1 MVKEGVPA
9 YPRSAA
15 ANRRTAG
22 RADAPPSCAHDLRGV
37 VLRRCSVR
45 VVRRTSGLPVHPKGN
60 PLPGSPPYTGFSFVA
75 PATDVEGSAG
85 PANVRVALMLPI
97 VTTKEA

>member
-60 PLPGSPPYTGFSFVA
+60 PLPGSPPYTGFSLWHRRQTSKAA
-75 PATDVEGSAG
+75 PAPPTSGL
-85 PANVRVALMLPI
+85 R
-97 VTTKEA
+97 